1 MTNVDW
7 YFMVFNA
14 LWIIGLSLLIA
25 VLSYASY
32 FATQQKKQFK
42 QALEIH
48 ACRNIGL
55 LGLVIFCIGLAGG
68 VSAIWERIAWAAL
81 AIIFAYQ
88 ACQAGKTIKS

>member
-1 MTNVDW
+1 MTNVNW
-7 YFMVFNA
+7 FFMSFNA
-14 LWIIGLSLLIA
+14 LWILGLGLTVAS
-25 VLSYASY
+25 LSYASY
-32 FATQQKKQFK
+32 LATQQKKQFK

-68 VSAIWERIAWAAL
+68 VSAIWEKITWAVL

-88 ACQAGKTIKS
+88 TWQAGKTTNP